1 MRSISRSG
9 GMFACVLLV
18 TLGAG
23 PLAAAAAGPS
33 DKVAITTSSEAARK
47 LYLQGRDLAE
57 KLRATDA
64 RRYYEQ
70 AVAADKGFALGYVG
84 LANTS
89 GTTKEFIDATTRAAA
104 LAGQVS
110 EGERH
115 IVLALEAGMK
125 GDPAGALAHFTELVR
140 LFPNDE
146 RAQTLLGNAYFGRQD
161 YETAVKHF
169 VKATSINPSFTQPYN
184 QMGYAYRFLERF
196 DDAENAFKKYT
207 QLIPDDPNPY
217 DSYAELLM
225 KMGRFDESI
234 KLYEKALSIDPNFV
248 ASYVGIGNDH
258 LCMGHYD
265 QARAAFAKL
274 AVVARNTGE
283 RRQAR
288 FWTAA
293 AYVHEGAT
301 DKAIAE
307 LQASSAL
314 AEAEHDGGSM
324 SARSEPDGRRA
335 ARGRSIRRRAGEV
348 RRVGG
353 AHREGAGAGIGEGGD
368 APQPGVRAGTRGR
381 REGRPHDREGEGGGV
396 REAGGGQERAL
407 RGAAA
412 ARAERPDRAG
422 GKARR
427 RRGAG
432 IQGGEPAGS
441 ARSSTC
447 RPSRCASPVT
457 PSRRRRWPPRQ
468 RSSTASASTTGSSG
482 TRRAK
487 ASGQPSTD
495 PVRTPIRSRPVPARK
510 TA

>member
-1 MRSISRSG
+1 
-9 GMFACVLLV
+9 MFACVLLV

-23 PLAAAAAGPS
+23 APAAAAAGPS
-33 DKVAITTSSEAARK
+33 DKVAITTSSEEARK

-70 AVAADKGFALGYVG
+70 AVAADPGFALGYVG

-225 KMGRFDESI
+225 KIGRFDESI

-248 ASYVGIGNDH
+248 ASYVGIGSDH
-258 LCMGHYD
+258 LCMGHYE
-265 QARAAFAKL
+265 QARVAFAKL
-274 AVVARNTGE
+274 AAVARNTGE

-307 LQASSAL
+307 LQASAAL

-324 SARSEPDGRRA
+324 SADRNLM
-335 ARGRSIRRRAGEV
+335 
-348 RRVGG
+348 
-353 AHREGAGAGIGEGGD
+353 GD
-368 APQPGVRAGTRGR
+368 VL
-381 REGRPHDREGEGGGV
+381 
-396 REAGGGQERAL
+396 REAGRFDDAL
-407 RGAAA
+407 AKYGESVALIETAQVPESVKEATRRNYVFEQGRVAVAKGDLTTAKTKAAEYAKQVAVRNVRFEAQQQHELNGLIALAEKRGAAA
-412 ARAERPDRAG
+412 VQEF
-422 GKARR
+422 K
-427 RRGAG
+427 
-432 IQGGEPAGS
+432 S
-441 ARSSTC
+441 ANQQD
-447 RPSRCASPVT
+447 
-457 PSRRRRWPPRQ
+457 PRILYLSAVALRDSGDAQ
-468 RSSTASASTTGSSG
+468 QASALATKAAKFNGLSFNYGFVRSKAAKGIG
-482 TRRAK
+482 TAL
-487 ASGQPSTD
+487 D
-495 PVRTPIRSRPVPARK
+495 
-510 TA
+510 